1 LPTCRTS
8 GDAAEVLEPTK
19 CILDAVSLLVGFPVE
34 AERLLV
40 VLLIRDDG
48 PGAQTLQPSP
58 QRPAV
63 IGLVA
68 EKLPDRFGATDKAR
82 GGWTIVRLAAAQ
94 QNGKKAASSICDC
107 VDLRI
112 APAA

>member
-1 LPTCRTS
+1 MP
-8 GDAAEVLEPTK
+8 
-19 CILDAVSLLVGFPVE
+19 LLVGFPVE
-34 AERLLV
+34 AERLLAV
-40 VLLIRDDG
+40 RLVGDDG
-48 PGAQTLQPSP
+48 PGAATLQPLP
-58 QRPAV
+58 QRRAV

-68 EKLPDRFGATDKAR
+68 EKLPGRFGATDEAR

-94 QNGKKAASSICDC
+94 ENGKKAAFSICDC